1 MPSSIRFT
9 YFDGRG
15 HGERIRYA
23 LAAADLDYEEHLLR
37 ERGDLDSVRD
47 KCLFRQVPLLEIDDE
62 EPYVQSY
69 SIVRMIGARFGPKT
83 SNSYLADA
91 FFEQIRDFV
100 IECALGS
107 FGWSDKKEHL
117 EKIKGSITK
126 HFPMFEKVLKLRGGF
141 ITGSE
146 KCWCD
151 YQLLYIL
158 DYTTEILGEEILLQF
173 PLLNT
178 LRSKLREESRM
189 QIFYKTRAKRLVDEQ
204 YIFEVRE
211 SMLPKV

>member
-1 MPSSIRFT
+1 MKIKFT

-23 LAAADLDYEEHLLR
+23 LAAAGLDYEEQFLR
-37 ERGDLDSVRD
+37 VRGDLDAVRD

-69 SIVRMIGARFGPKT
+69 SIVRMLGKRFGPK
-83 SNSYLADA
+83 SLDDYKADA
-91 FFEQIRDFV
+91 FFEQLRDFV
-100 IECALGS
+100 LECSLGG
-107 FGWSDKKEHL
+107 FGWSAKDEHL
-117 EKIKGSITK
+117 EKIKVSIAN
-126 HFPMFEKVLKLRGGF
+126 HFPMFERVLQRRGGF
-141 ITGSE
+141 TTGKE

-158 DYTTEILGEEILLQF
+158 DYSSEILGEDILGPY
-173 PLLNT
+173 PLLAA
-178 LRSKLREESRM
+178 LRSALRVEENI
-189 QIFYKTRAKRLVDEQ
+189 QVFYKTKAKRLVDER

-211 SMLPKV
+211 SMLPKE